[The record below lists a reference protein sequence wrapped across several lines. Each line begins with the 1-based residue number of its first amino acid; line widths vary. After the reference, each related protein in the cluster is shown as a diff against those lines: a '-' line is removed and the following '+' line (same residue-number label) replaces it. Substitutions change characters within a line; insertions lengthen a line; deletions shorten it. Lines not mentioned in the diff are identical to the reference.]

1 MHDDTI
7 FYGQSEIEPTS
18 RASFS
23 VESAST
29 KDGTITTTSSKGSDI
44 GRREEMGPTLAGFD
58 VLRFKNSFLEV
69 SRGATAI
76 CVWKFFLS
84 LQMVEELRLLRVRRI
99 LVPLKKNFGPEILIL
114 CREITG
120 FPPYTG
126 GLYFTVLCFMQTL
139 RCENDEHVEQLLKEK
154 HELANKLVCPIL
166 PPRGLWT
173 QLFNACG
180 LRMRWYLTV
189 QQ

>member
-99 LVPLKKNFGPEILIL
+99 LVPLKKILDQKSLFFVERSLDFHPTLVGYISLSCAL
-114 CREITG
+114 CRHWDVKMTS
-120 FPPYTG
+120 
-126 GLYFTVLCFMQTL
+126 TL
-139 RCENDEHVEQLLKEK
+139 NSCWRRSMN
-154 HELANKLVCPIL
+154 
-166 PPRGLWT
+166 
-173 QLFNACG
+173 
-180 LRMRWYLTV
+180 
-189 QQ
+189 